1 MNPSSINNCS
11 VPLVIA
17 KALLLHNS
25 VSRISS
31 SIISVSRAA
40 MFFVYKLSADR
51 LKSVV
56 ALDCFCGP
64 LPTRLT
70 SLVQSEPLVTR
81 KKTPLALLI
90 LKSVIKILFIFLAY
104 LSAWQDTVLCF
115 CFGLRSDFSQL
126 IIPSSLQNW
135 RSS

>member
-1 MNPSSINNCS
+1 MLLCFERQISREGSVNRSSINNCS
-11 VPLVIA
+11 VPLDIA

-31 SIISVSRAA
+31 SITSVSRAA
-40 MFFVYKLSADR
+40 MFFVYKLSADH

-70 SLVQSEPLVTR
+70 SLV
-81 KKTPLALLI
+81 
-90 LKSVIKILFIFLAY
+90 
-104 LSAWQDTVLCF
+104 
-115 CFGLRSDFSQL
+115 
-126 IIPSSLQNW
+126 
-135 RSS
+135 